1 MIRHLTVLLVLSLTV
16 FSLVVA
22 AEERPAE
29 SHQGT
34 LEEQRACRS
43 DVARHCRSVQD
54 KGDDAMVDCLKA
66 NIKKLKPSC
75 RQVIEL
81 LVEN

>member
-1 MIRHLTVLLVLSLTV
+1 MIRHLPLLVLSLRF
-16 FSLVVA
+16 FSPVVA
-22 AEERPAE
+22 AEERPAP

-34 LEEQRACRS
+34 LEEQQACQS
-43 DVARHCRSVQD
+43 DVVRHCRSVQH

-66 NIKKLKPSC
+66 NIEKLKPSC

-81 LVEN
+81 LVDN